1 MILYICLMF
10 LPCINKSD
18 DDNYNDDDDDDNLSH
33 FCGP

>member
-1 MILYICLMF
+1 MF